1 MDLENQKRVVSFADE
16 YGKENLLV
24 LLGGAD
30 AEASGLVVETVMNGD
45 PAYAGPLT
53 GVQLGLL
60 AYHIFEPEIKN
71 EIDSGVY
78 EENIGM
84 MEMVLDVD
92 AIVKEVT
99 SIRTQFS

>member
-92 AIVKEVT
+92 AIVEEVT

>member
-1 MDLENQKRVVSFADE
+1 MDLENQKRVMSFAE
-16 YGKENLLV
+16 EFGKENLLV

-30 AEASGLVVETVMNGD
+30 PEASGLVVETVMNGD

-60 AYHIFEPEIKN
+60 AYHIFEPEIK
-71 EIDSGVY
+71 EQIDSGVY

-92 AIVKEVT
+92 AIIEEVT
-99 SIRTQFS
+99 TIRNQFS

>member
-1 MDLENQKRVVSFADE
+1 MDLENQKRVVGFAEE

-60 AYHIFEPEIKN
+60 AYHIFEPEVKN
-71 EIDSGVY
+71 EIDPGIY

-92 AIVKEVT
+92 AIIEEVT
-99 SIRTQFS
+99 SIRAQFL